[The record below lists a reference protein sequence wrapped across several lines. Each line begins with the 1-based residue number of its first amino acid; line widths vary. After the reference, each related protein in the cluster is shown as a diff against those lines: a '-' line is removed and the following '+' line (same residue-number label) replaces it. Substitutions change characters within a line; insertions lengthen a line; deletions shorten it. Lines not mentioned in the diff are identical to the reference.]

1 MKFRVL
7 VKRRIDRGLEGSSR
21 DPRLK
26 QNTVRDSGNV
36 KRDTGFDQNTVRDSG
51 NVKRDTGFD
60 QNTVRDSGN
69 VKRDKGFDQNRVWY
83 SENVK
88 WDTDSTKIQ
97 RGIGNINGIRDLTAT
112 RKAEFTKIWAEGS
125 RIGKEND
132 IRDSNEGSSRCG
144 ISVRTERAGADAGSG
159 SPFPDPT

>member
-1 MKFRVL
+1 MKFQVL

-36 KRDTGFDQNTVRDSG
+36 KRDTGFDQNTVRDY
-51 NVKRDTGFD
+51 
-60 QNTVRDSGN
+60 GN

-83 SENVK
+83 SGNVK

-112 RKAEFTKIWAEGS
+112 QKAGFTKIWAEGS

>member
-1 MKFRVL
+1 M
-7 VKRRIDRGLEGSSR
+7 
-21 DPRLK
+21 
-26 QNTVRDSGNV
+26 
-36 KRDTGFDQNTVRDSG
+36 RDSG

-83 SENVK
+83 SGNVK

-112 RKAEFTKIWAEGS
+112 RKAGFTKIWAEGS

-132 IRDSNEGSSRCG
+132 IRDSNEGSSRRG
-144 ISVRTERAGADAGSG
+144 TSVRTERAGADAGSG

>member
-26 QNTVRDSGNV
+26 
-36 KRDTGFDQNTVRDSG
+36 QNTVRDSG

-112 RKAEFTKIWAEGS
+112 RKAGFTKIWAEGS